1 VTEVEGAGG
10 GYPHFFRPFLAVAAR
25 PVQRRVAMQEQA
37 GSKTAIA
44 RVPIDFF
51 WSIITDYER
60 YPEIVDDVRKARIV
74 ERRPGETVAT
84 FTAKVFLKSFD
95 YTIRLVEDKH
105 RKLTWSL
112 VESASFTANDG
123 GWDLEAISPN
133 ETRVHYWMSL
143 KTNLW
148 LPKSFVS
155 AAANLALPSVLKRWI
170 AFSESEW
177 ARRGGGASTTPP
189 STHASA

>member
-1 VTEVEGAGG
+1 M
-10 GYPHFFRPFLAVAAR
+10 
-25 PVQRRVAMQEQA
+25 QRRVAMQEQA

-44 RVPIDFF
+44 HVPIDFF

-60 YPEIVDDVRKARIV
+60 YPQIVDDVRKARIV
-74 ERRPGETVAT
+74 ERRAGETVAT

-95 YTIRLVEDKH
+95 YTIRLVEDKP

-112 VESASFTANDG
+112 VESGSFTANDG
-123 GWDLEAISPN
+123 GWELEAVGPN
-133 ETRVHYWMSL
+133 ETKVHYWMSL
-143 KTNLW
+143 QTKLW

-170 AFSESEW
+170 AFSEAEW
-177 ARRGGGASTTPP
+177 ARRGSGAAP
-189 STHASA
+189 SHPATHASA